1 VGGYHLPEHAL
12 FCDPG
17 NCDARAGPFLSAG
30 GDADE
35 AQSDS
40 HLSPFPRLEHDPNL
54 SLIPD
59 MVTIVPRNVFSFI
72 ISYGNKFAVMKMLPN
87 SNYIIKHLIK
97 LYKVGLN
104 NK

>member
-1 VGGYHLPEHAL
+1 MPLWNGYRLPEHAL

-17 NCDARAGPFLSAG
+17 DRDARPGPFLSTG

-40 HLSPFPRLEHDPNL
+40 HLSLFPLLGHDPNL

-59 MVTIVPRNVFSFI
+59 MDTIVHRIFRRNTF
-72 ISYGNKFAVMKMLPN
+72 
-87 SNYIIKHLIK
+87 
-97 LYKVGLN
+97 
-104 NK
+104 